1 MPSLDYLDY
10 TDRLQRQMRSVGL
23 TSFKALSE
31 RSGVSEKLLRHLRRG
46 RVGHLRGDALLTLSQ
61 ALNVSVA
68 DLLVTYSDASLPD
81 IDGTPP
87 SQASQTSTVDMQQ
100 EYDRLQQQLQQQR
113 ATLKQE
119 FQQETIQTL
128 ESLLLQLP
136 TAAYAAQHNPQAP
149 AVKLLPLLRPID
161 QLLASW
167 GITAIAAIG
176 EEVPYD
182 PSQHQLIEGTAQ
194 PGVLVRV
201 RYAGYRQGEKLLYR
215 AKVGLVGGA

>member
-1 MPSLDYLDY
+1 MSSLDYLDY
-10 TDRLQRQMRSVGL
+10 TDRLQCQMRSVGL

-81 IDGTPP
+81 IDGTPS

-113 ATLKQE
+113 TTLKQE

-215 AKVGLVGGA
+215 AKVGLVKGA